1 MVVYTN
7 TPQLQKLRRNV
18 LELILTEHPQQCI
31 TCAKNLRC
39 ELQQVASHIGLERIS
54 LPSIPK
60 ELPIDRDNPF
70 FDRDYNLCILCGRC
84 VRVCQEIRG
93 VGAIAFTY
101 RGSQAQ
107 VATAFNRPLQE
118 AGCEFCGACIDV
130 CPTGALME
138 GANKREG
145 LPERSVLTTCP
156 YCGVGCQLRL
166 EVKEGRIIGVT
177 PELEATVNQGQAC
190 VKGRFGITEPIY
202 HPDRLTTPLVRRDG
216 KLEEAT
222 WEEAISLVAQRFTE
236 VKERYGPDSL
246 GAFSS
251 SRCTNEENYLVQ
263 KLARACF
270 DTNNVDNCARI

>member
-1 MVVYTN
+1 
-7 TPQLQKLRRNV
+7 
-18 LELILTEHPQQCI
+18 
-31 TCAKNLRC
+31 
-39 ELQQVASHIGLERIS
+39 
-54 LPSIPK
+54 
-60 ELPIDRDNPF
+60 
-70 FDRDYNLCILCGRC
+70 
-84 VRVCQEIRG
+84 
-93 VGAIAFTY
+93 
-101 RGSQAQ
+101 
-107 VATAFNRPLQE
+107 
-118 AGCEFCGACIDV
+118 
-130 CPTGALME
+130 ME